1 MKKIL
6 VCLVFLILIV
16 FKKSLAQSKDS
27 CDIWKNYIGSINKK
41 FDTVK
46 VNIRYLAVT
55 ENIYHHPYSSSDKN
69 SQFYQSLERRFNGLT
84 ISLEFELVD
93 CNSRG
98 YNYPIAYNKKYDYKL
113 FHRKNKDGKYE
124 DWDVGQILQITLVR
138 YNRYFEDGKE
148 LITIVTEIKPM

>member
-6 VCLVFLILIV
+6 VCFVFLMFIV

-41 FDTVK
+41 FDTIK
-46 VNIRYLAVT
+46 VNVRFLGIL
-55 ENIYHHPYSSSDKN
+55 ENMYHHPHSSSDKN
-69 SQFYQSLERRFNGLT
+69 SQFYQSLERQYNGLN

-93 CNSRG
+93 CNRG
-98 YNYPIAYNKKYDYKL
+98 YYFPISYKKKYDYKL
-113 FHRKNKDGKYE
+113 FHRKNKDGKFE
-124 DWDVGQILQITLVR
+124 DWEKGQLLQITLVR

-148 LITIVTEIKPM
+148 LITIVTDIKPI